1 MSTPP
6 LSPHASACSGG
17 GYPFELR
24 CFVAVGQI
32 NYWNNERGFGR
43 ISDYANREAR
53 GNFVHLN
60 NMPDRCEPTLG
71 DEFSYDVMTERDG
84 RTSARN
90 LRALT
95 VEQAEARR
103 VLG

>member
-1 MSTPP
+1 MAT
-6 LSPHASACSGG
+6 
-17 GYPFELR
+17 
-24 CFVAVGQI
+24 GQI
-32 NYWNNERGFGR
+32 TYWNYQRGFGR
-43 ISDYANREAR
+43 ISDHANRECR

-60 NMPDRCEPTLG
+60 NMPDRREPMLG
-71 DEFSYDVMTERDG
+71 DEFVYDVMTDRDG